1 VAGALLAMSAFQQQQ
16 QQQQHLRSD
25 SSDTSSYGSTGS
37 AGSMGSSGAGSS
49 YQLILDH
56 ILTYPGSYEIPLRT
70 MYTLNCAPRVQPMQS
85 RHGASSSA
93 SSSPTQPQGP
103 WHDNQATQTF
113 TESLMTRISQ
123 LPNQPSS
130 LPPHFITSF
139 VLRCFPSDLLC
150 VDFPQAL
157 TGLDYL
163 KDLETRR
170 RREVAGAMSRLAID
184 RTTLELDC
192 DSLSDRYPG
201 VKQWVSDI
209 NEKERKVEALYTQVY
224 VALRRWILVNEMA
237 LLPFSK
243 HNCIAMLN
251 TLYPPA
257 ISTPPTSKLTPAVLQ
272 KQRQG
277 FFKYILSVEQKGPQI
292 LSTLMDQGK
301 VAGEVNGWHS
311 VTRTLGMYL
320 QLANSVIV
328 ECAEIVDVQDV
339 SPQKTRESTGPK
351 TARKVDSGVSF
362 NGSERGSRRGSSN
375 GETVSPIEPPPR
387 PKTPSG
393 YRNGTTLEKLARGLK
408 GIGRSR
414 TNVTEMVDIPAHPP
428 QPPSPAFDKT
438 RGLRKM
444 RSLGSLDSRKT
455 SPKLPEAPT
464 FDADAMRLHR
474 MKYEANNVAAQ
485 KFGRGQH
492 HEV

>member
-1 VAGALLAMSAFQQQQ
+1 MHS
-16 QQQQHLRSD
+16 RS
-25 SSDTSSYGSTGS
+25 
-37 AGSMGSSGAGSS
+37 
-49 YQLILDH
+49 
-56 ILTYPGSYEIPLRT
+56 
-70 MYTLNCAPRVQPMQS
+70 C
-85 RHGASSSA
+85 ASSSA
-93 SSSPTQPQGP
+93 GSSPTQPQGP

-113 TESLMTRISQ
+113 TESLMAQISQ

-130 LPPHFITSF
+130 LPPSFITSF
-139 VLRCFPSDLLC
+139 VRRCFPSDLVC

-184 RTTLELDC
+184 RTTLELDG

-251 TLYPPA
+251 TLYPPV
-257 ISTPPTSKLTPAVLQ
+257 ISTQPTSKLTPAVLQ
-272 KQRQG
+272 QQRQG
-277 FFKYILSVEQKGPQI
+277 FFKYTLSVEQKGPKI

-301 VAGEVNGWHS
+301 APGEANGWPA

-320 QLANSVIV
+320 QLANSIIA
-328 ECAEIVDVQDV
+328 ECAEIADVQDV
-339 SPQKTRESTGPK
+339 SPQKNRDSTGSR

-375 GETVSPIEPPPR
+375 ADPVSPVEPPPR

-393 YRNGTTLEKLARGLK
+393 TRNGTALEKLARGLK

-414 TNVTEMVDIPAHPP
+414 TDVTEMVEIPAQLPP
-428 QPPSPAFDKT
+428 TSPPLDKT
-438 RGLRKM
+438 RTLRKM
-444 RSLGSLDSRKT
+444 RSLGSLDPRKAT
-455 SPKLPEAPT
+455 PKPVDAPA

-474 MKYEANNVAAQ
+474 LKYEAGTAAAQ
-485 KFGRGQH
+485 KFGRRQH